1 MIATHK
7 EDVILDIEA
16 RLRSLESRYR
26 KTLSGTIAAK
36 AHYLAL
42 LDEAGSTPAAIKR
55 ARYQWEALDTRKREI
70 AARMGEVEDREDE
83 TRA

>member
-1 MIATHK
+1 M
-7 EDVILDIEA
+7 DIEA

-42 LDEAGSTPAAIKR
+42 LEEPGSTPAAIKQ
-55 ARYQWEALDTRKREI
+55 ARSHWETLDIRKREI
-70 AARMGEVEDREDE
+70 AARMGEVEDREQGIH
-83 TRA
+83 A